1 MKRMKIQ
8 KEKKEKKERGDVDED
23 GDVHMKEADA
33 PVAESKKRKIKATE
47 ILKVKAKKSG
57 AVEPSDEP
65 ALKKKKKKTTSDE
78 KDLFFL
84 KPEDKPVETKK
95 TKTTKAAKATTI
107 TRKEPVAK
115 KESVA
120 PAAVVPALLTKPQT
134 KAETGVV
141 GVVDKSKKLARA
153 GIKKTTDV
161 VAALE
166 SESKKQ
172 EESNSGTGLDV
183 GGWD

>member
-1 MKRMKIQ
+1 MKRMKVQ
-8 KEKKEKKERGDVDED
+8 KEKKEKKERGEVDED
-23 GDVHMKEADA
+23 GDVVMKEADA
-33 PVAESKKRKIKATE
+33 PVTEGKKRKAKVTE

-57 AVEPSDEP
+57 AAEPNDEP
-65 ALKKKKKKTTSDE
+65 ALKKKKKTASDE
-78 KDLFFL
+78 KDLFFV
-84 KPEDKPVETKK
+84 KSEDKPVETKK
-95 TKTTKAAKATTI
+95 IKATKATTI
-107 TRKEPVAK
+107 PKESVAKKEPVA
-115 KESVA
+115 S
-120 PAAVVPALLTKPQT
+120 AAAIPALLAKPQT

-141 GVVDKSKKLARA
+141 GVVDKSKKLAKA

-172 EESNSGTGLDV
+172 EASNSGTGLDV